1 MNFSIS
7 SLLITCIVST
17 LLIVLLNFLLTTKK
31 NYRFVRSNVIIALSF
46 IIIARLCLPIEYRFT
61 KTIPVPFFMNP
72 LMTFLTYPLILDI
85 PIYVILISL
94 WILGILFNLVRYI
107 RELLYLNRM
116 FKKLEEQSEICK
128 IKNLL
133 PDYNGN
139 NYDVLITSYCDSPKV
154 LGSKKVI
161 ILPNIHFE
169 EDKLQIILMHEI
181 KHIENHDYYIKQFV
195 NFLTITYWWF
205 PPVYILRKNI
215 DLFLE
220 IRVDEKVVK
229 KMSERERLNY
239 AQFLIH
245 VQKSLVNKTDPF
257 AKEYYSFLIDDSSN
271 VLEYRIRY
279 ILEESFMKKT
289 NYLLLVV
296 ICSLVFFSNSIIFE
310 ASFPAPSAETPYVT
324 ISEDT
329 LNNAYIIQHKDGTY
343 TLFID
348 GEQGSIEDPTVS
360 PFSEIPIIK
369 E

>member
-1 MNFSIS
+1 
-7 SLLITCIVST
+7 
-17 LLIVLLNFLLTTKK
+17 
-31 NYRFVRSNVIIALSF
+31 
-46 IIIARLCLPIEYRFT
+46 
-61 KTIPVPFFMNP
+61 MNP

-245 VQKSLVNKTDPF
+245 VQKLLVDKTDQF
-257 AKEYYSFLIDDSSN
+257 SKDNYSFLIDDSSN

-310 ASFPAPSAETPYVT
+310 ASFPAPSEETPYVT

-329 LNNAYIIQHKDGTY
+329 LDNAYIIQHKDGTY

-369 E
+369 DNGVNLRKLMVDIFFYFLLTTIIHVSMIKKCI